1 MPYDGPDEEPVV
13 CDLCAHLHL
22 GCPQVQVHFVVGTGD
37 GREVE
42 VPHAVQLQLERQGRL
57 QVPVNPVLL
66 ELQRPRTQQRVGK
79 EWIEKVKHQGQELDN
94 TPFEISYLIQTQ
106 EIQIN
111 PTQTSHTVTGTGSCE
126 IAEVLRAQYK
136 LQDSKFSN

>member
-22 GCPQVQVHFVVGTGD
+22 GSPQVQVHFVVGTGD

-42 VPHAVQLQLERQGRL
+42 VPHAVQLQLEGQGWL

-66 ELQRPRTQQRVGK
+66 ELQGPQTQGRVG
-79 EWIEKVKHQGQELDN
+79 E
-94 TPFEISYLIQTQ
+94 
-106 EIQIN
+106 
-111 PTQTSHTVTGTGSCE
+111 
-126 IAEVLRAQYK
+126 RAWER
-136 LQDSKFSN
+136 